1 MCSTNVPQGPGTDKT
16 IESQGPK
23 VRSHIQI
30 PLKSVSPTPTY
41 AFLSSLHIFAA
52 SLISY
57 YTNMRSLHA
66 RRSKSV
72 LQSSPKKAKSG
83 PLNHPSLYVLLS
95 TILPSKNK
103 SSRTGKPW
111 AKDILKITFQGLEKP
126 KAKEMPTDTGDTTLP
141 SPPISQNL
149 ATQGLPAD
157 MRPQDAGQEAV
168 MIAEGH
174 MEAAMPAGLLVKQ
187 HVDKD
192 IAFHPSTGAF
202 AFRLQAKVGEPAIE
216 PLIERLQRVE
226 RLVDFVQVIN
236 SHPNTL
242 HCESVS
248 LSRLIFSYVYPQI
261 LGPNQPPKDSP
272 RYRATIDF
280 WSTTSS
286 PEIQLEAGNPH
297 IRILD
302 CLTKILSSSLGL
314 SGLGSLLPLTLPV
327 LRALDTAEAAW
338 SALNTSSEL
347 QIFCRAAD
355 WYSMRYAIVSPPT
368 DSKEAHASLPDAP
381 NRISFEIRLSRR
393 GDAPWWCM
401 RRERPHGSP
410 PVDRMDLMLKRA
422 IWDGGEKDVW
432 MGMKCAA
439 IAQMGGAEAMIAR
452 LDEVMREVAT
462 DARVFEEVGF
472 GATRVEV
479 ETIGNDELRG
489 QDIGQGQSPPQVQM
503 QPQSQPKA
511 QPKAQSKAQPI
522 ANAQPPRPQSQSPV
536 LQKQKQGQPA
546 PGSRA
551 ALIANAQ
558 ARGQLQAQQIAAME
572 ARQGF
577 GLADVKAMQEAQ
589 EQARRAAKQGK
600 GKAGKGG
607 GQGKSNT
614 GGGGGGGS
622 GTGTGT
628 GKQDTIVI
636 D

>member
-1 MCSTNVPQGPGTDKT
+1 
-16 IESQGPK
+16 
-23 VRSHIQI
+23 
-30 PLKSVSPTPTY
+30 
-41 AFLSSLHIFAA
+41 
-52 SLISY
+52 
-57 YTNMRSLHA
+57 
-66 RRSKSV
+66 
-72 LQSSPKKAKSG
+72 
-83 PLNHPSLYVLLS
+83 
-95 TILPSKNK
+95 
-103 SSRTGKPW
+103 
-111 AKDILKITFQGLEKP
+111 
-126 KAKEMPTDTGDTTLP
+126 
-141 SPPISQNL
+141 
-149 ATQGLPAD
+149 
-157 MRPQDAGQEAV
+157 
-168 MIAEGH
+168 

-202 AFRLQAKVGEPAIE
+202 AFRLQAKVGEPAID

-261 LGPNQPPKDSP
+261 LGPNQSPKDSP

-297 IRILD
+297 IRILN

-314 SGLGSLLPLTLPV
+314 NGLGSLLPLTLPV

-355 WYSMRYAIVSPPT
+355 WYAMRYAIVSPPT
-368 DSKEAHASLPDAP
+368 DSKEAHASLPEAP
-381 NRISFEIRLSRR
+381 NRISFEIRLFHR
-393 GDAPWWCM
+393 GDTPWWCV
-401 RRERPHGSP
+401 RRERPHGSA
-410 PVDRMDLMLKRA
+410 PVDRMDLMLKKVV
-422 IWDGGEKDVW
+422 WDSGEKDIW

-452 LDEVMREVAT
+452 VDEVMREIAT
-462 DARVFEEVGF
+462 DARVFEGVGL
-472 GATRVEV
+472 GVARVEV

-489 QDIGQGQSPPQVQM
+489 QDIGQGQSPPQAQMQM
-503 QPQSQPKA
+503 QPQSQPKP
-511 QPKAQSKAQPI
+511 QPKAQPAV
-522 ANAQPPRPQSQSPV
+522 NAQPPRPQSKSPV
-536 LQKQKQGQPA
+536 LQKQKQGQPP

-589 EQARRAAKQGK
+589 EQARRAAKQAK
-600 GKAGKGG
+600 GKAGKAA
-607 GQGKSNT
+607 GQGKNNP
-614 GGGGGGGS
+614 GGGS
-622 GTGTGT
+622 GGGSGNGTGT
-628 GKQDTIVI
+628 GNAGKQDAIVI